1 MATKPKNEKPK
12 ALVNASP
19 AYGWKERTDY
29 KRKNRG
35 KLKKAMSVALRV
47 LDILDERGLSQ
58 QELAGKM
65 KVTRQY
71 VSKVLKGQENMT
83 FETIDK
89 LEQALGIELVKVVEA

>member
-1 MATKPKNEKPK
+1 
-12 ALVNASP
+12 
-19 AYGWKERTDY
+19 
-29 KRKNRG
+29 
-35 KLKKAMSVALRV
+35 MSVALRV

-71 VSKVLKGQENMT
+71 VNKVLKGRENMT